1 MTTRTL
7 QPRGADYGDTST
19 AVKKSRTPK
28 VGKYTIDVGVTGVL
42 SDRNIG
48 VPSDYHCKCDY
59 CTKNYIGEIYDVA
72 AGTYYSQA
80 GRRRYYNPKAGTHI
94 APGHFLGYRWAIQ
107 KFTNPG
113 ELVFDPTVGTGTAII
128 EAINNGRNGAGIEL
142 EFPTITQANIDYQ
155 FLRENDKP
163 TGKYTF
169 IHGNAK
175 ELTTLLPAKGIMH
188 DSISLVINGTP
199 YPTLGSSSSDAPE
212 RKNLKKDD
220 AGKIQV
226 VNNTTFDYKNP
237 DNFGAKKGTEYWN
250 FITNMYL
257 DCIPFMKKEGK
268 MVILIKDMMQNKK
281 AYLLHK
287 MVIDDILANT
297 KELEYYGMYMHK
309 HLPPTLF
316 MSTYPKT
323 YPTAGQIPLYQTGIV
338 LIKK

>member
-1 MTTRTL
+1 MTERTL
-7 QPRGADYGDTST
+7 KPRGSEFDSGTT
-19 AVKKSRTPK
+19 NKKKATKK
-28 VGKYTIDVGVTGVL
+28 VGKYTIDVGVTGIL
-42 SDRNIG
+42 KDRNIG
-48 VPSDYHCKCDY
+48 VPEDYHCKCEY
-59 CTKNYIGEIYDVA
+59 CSKNYLGEIYDTD

-107 KFTNPG
+107 KFTQSG
-113 ELVFDPTVGTGTAII
+113 ELVFDPTIGTGTAII

-142 EFPTITQANIDYQ
+142 EFPDITQSNIDFQ

-169 IHGNAK
+169 INGNAK
-175 ELTTLLPAKGIMH
+175 DLTTLLPSNGIMH

-199 YPTLGSSSSDAPE
+199 YPTLGSVSSDAPE
-212 RKNLKKDD
+212 RKNLKKND
-220 AGKIQV
+220 ATGKIDI
-226 VNNTTFDYKNP
+226 VNNTTFDYAND
-237 DNFGAKKGTEYWN
+237 DNFGKKKGTEYWN

-257 DCIPFMKKEGK
+257 DCIPFMKKGAK
-268 MVILIKDMMQNKK
+268 MVILIKDMMQNKS

-297 KELEYYGMYMHK
+297 TELKYHGIYMHK
-309 HLPPTLF
+309 HIPPTLF

-323 YPTAGQIPLYQTGIV
+323 YPEAGQIPLYQTGIV
-338 LIKK
+338 LTRV